1 MIKIKKQQLDLA
13 NGIDKTATDLKI
25 HDNEFATVKELI
37 RNVGE
42 SVCLMVE
49 LEAVT
54 SALE

>member
-1 MIKIKKQQLDLA
+1 MIKMKKQQLDLA
-13 NGIDKTATDLKI
+13 NGIDKTAADLKI
-25 HDNEFATVKELI
+25 HDNEFGTVKELI

-42 SVCLMVE
+42 SVCSMVE